1 MGPSSPG
8 RGLDCRGA
16 PGHGGAP
23 AGPPQRRGG
32 VSPRPACL
40 GERDL
45 FVESILQ
52 VLSNI
57 LRPTVG
63 AGDVRAGDVG
73 SQAREGWLEDSRSR
87 PIRKLLDYL
96 AVVGVRARNRWRLT
110 SRALQTVTVSIEPA
124 IPPAPARC
132 ASVLNRLK

>member
-1 MGPSSPG
+1 MGLGPSSPG
-8 RGLDCRGA
+8 RWLDGRGA
-16 PGHGGAP
+16 PRYGGGP
-23 AGPPQRRGG
+23 TGPPQRSGG

-96 AVVGVRARNRWRLT
+96 AAVGLRSGNRWRLT
-110 SRALQTVTVSIEPA
+110 SRALQTITVSIEPA
-124 IPPAPARC
+124 IASASARSAP
-132 ASVLNRLK
+132 VLNR